1 MKHNV
6 KLIFFFMMLY
16 SSLFATQ
23 TQKILTPEEAFSVTS
38 EQNQQGVVVTVKL
51 GEAIY
56 LYDDKFKIE
65 LIEPKV
71 LNLDRLIQR
80 PKAELFHDYMTLR
93 QSFDI
98 IVPQSL
104 LKEYVKSGSFT
115 LKISYQGCS
124 ELGLCYQPMDAKF
137 TFDIEGTKL
146 KNNTTL
152 SEQDTIASSL
162 ASGNL
167 VLVLLSFFGFG
178 LLLSLTPC
186 VFPMIPILSSII
198 ASQSTVNMTA
208 KKGFL
213 LSLVYVIAM
222 SFAYTIAGVLAG
234 MFGANLQA
242 SLQNPWVLASFSAVF
257 VILAFSMFG
266 FYEIKM
272 PNFIQTK
279 LSKKSDEAQTQGV
292 FGVAVMGF
300 LSALIVGP
308 CVAAPLAG
316 ALIYIGQSGNAL
328 LGGSALFVM
337 SLGMGV
343 PLLIVGTTAGKYM
356 PRPGGWMENVKAIF
370 GVMMLGVAI
379 WMLSRIIPLHV
390 SMFLW
395 MLLVL
400 MSSIYLGALEPL
412 RVDVSG
418 WHKLLKSLVV
428 ILFLY
433 GVVLF
438 LGSIS
443 GATNPLNPLEKFIS
457 KEVGKEILKTDFA
470 RIQNGTELSK
480 ALKASSSKPV
490 MLDFYADWCVNCIEL
505 ENFTFSD
512 ARVKEKLKN
521 FTLLQID
528 VTKNSDEDKR
538 MQKEFGV
545 FGPPAILFFKN
556 GEELQSLRVIGFKN
570 ADEFLAHLE
579 KIGL

>member
-1 MKHNV
+1 
-6 KLIFFFMMLY
+6 MLY
-16 SSLFATQ
+16 SSLFAMP

>member
-1 MKHNV
+1 MKHFV
-6 KLIFFFMMLY
+6 KLIFFFIMLY
-16 SSLFATQ
+16 SSLFAMP

-38 EQNQQGVVVTVKL
+38 EQNAQGVVVTVKL
-51 GEAIY
+51 GDSIY
-56 LYDDKFKIE
+56 LYDDKFKVE
-65 LIEPKV
+65 LIEPKI
-71 LNLDRLIQR
+71 LNLGTLIQR
-80 PKAELFHDYMTLR
+80 PKAEFFHDYMTLR

-104 LKEYVKSGSFT
+104 LKEHVKSGNFT

-137 TFDIEGTKL
+137 TFDIDGTKI
-146 KNNTTL
+146 KNNVTL
-152 SEQDTIASSL
+152 SEQDSIASSL

-167 VLVLLSFFGFG
+167 LIVLLSFFGFG

-198 ASQSTVNMTA
+198 ASQSSVNMTGR
-208 KKGFL
+208 KGFL

-242 SLQNPWVLASFSAVF
+242 SLQNPWVLASFSIIF
-257 VILAFSMFG
+257 VVLAFSMFG

-292 FGVAVMGF
+292 VGVAVMGF

-316 ALIYIGQSGNAL
+316 ALIYIGQSGNAM
-328 LGGSALFVM
+328 LGGLALFVM

-343 PLLIVGTTAGKYM
+343 PLLIIGTTAGKYM
-356 PRPGGWMENVKAIF
+356 PRPGSWMENIKAIF

-400 MSSIYLGALEPL
+400 ISSIYLGALEPL

-457 KEVGKEILKTDFA
+457 KEVSKEVLKTEFT
-470 RIQNGTELSK
+470 RIQNGVELSQ

-521 FTLLQID
+521 FTLLQMD